1 MSSNLCQTKIRKE
14 MKTQNKVQLI
24 GYLGK
29 DPVITFTRNGDK
41 IARIHVATDIF
52 FRDAKRNK
60 IKKTT
65 WHEITAWEKNADMVE
80 NNFLK
85 GSHILVEGEIVYR
98 TYEDHTG
105 HTRYV
110 TEIKAGMIMNLDR

>member
-1 MSSNLCQTKIRKE
+1 

-24 GYLGK
+24 GYVGK
-29 DPVITFTRNGDK
+29 DPIVTYTHKGNK
-41 IARIHVATDIF
+41 VARLQVATHILYS
-52 FRDAKRNK
+52 DAKGNK

-65 WHEITAWEKNADMVE
+65 WHEVTAWEKKADIVE

-98 TYEDHTG
+98 TYEDLNG

>member
-1 MSSNLCQTKIRKE
+1 

-29 DPVITFTRNGDK
+29 DPVITITRKGSK
-41 IARIHVATDIF
+41 LARINLATDTF
-52 FRDAKRNK
+52 FTDERGFK

-65 WHEITAWEKNADMVE
+65 WHEVIAWEKKAEMVE

-85 GSHILVEGEIVYR
+85 GSHILIEGQIMYR
-98 TYEDHTG
+98 IYEDFTG

-110 TEIKAGMIMNLDR
+110 TEIKADMLMNLDR